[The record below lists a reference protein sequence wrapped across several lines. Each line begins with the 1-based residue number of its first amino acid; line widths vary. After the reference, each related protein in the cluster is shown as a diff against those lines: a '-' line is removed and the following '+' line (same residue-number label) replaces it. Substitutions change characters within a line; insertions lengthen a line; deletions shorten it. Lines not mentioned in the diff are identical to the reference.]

1 MSGEDRKLSSI
12 VIVGG
17 GSAGWMTAAA
27 LSNHLQPGCR
37 ITLIESEEI
46 GIVGVGEATIPPI
59 KKFNEALGLDEF
71 EFIRR
76 TKGSYKL
83 GIQFVDWVEG
93 RRYFHPFGTYGR
105 PFDFGH
111 LLYFWQQAQRQ
122 GKGSNSLDE
131 YCMAWVMA
139 EQARFALPLSDP
151 RRPFL
156 MVSPR
161 RSTEVGSPTMQ

>member
-1 MSGEDRKLSSI
+1 MPAEDRKLTRI
-12 VIVGG
+12 VIAGG

-27 LSNHLQPGCR
+27 LSNALPPGCR

-59 KKFNEALGLDEF
+59 KQFNQKLGLDEF

-76 TKGSYKL
+76 TRGSYKL
-83 GIQFVDWVEG
+83 GIQFVGWAEPG

-111 LLYFWQQAQRQ
+111 LLYFWHQAQR
-122 GKGSNSLDE
+122 
-131 YCMAWVMA
+131 
-139 EQARFALPLSDP
+139 
-151 RRPFL
+151 
-156 MVSPR
+156 
-161 RSTEVGSPTMQ
+161 VG